1 MYSKKLNEFTYLIDL
16 KPMGVESFIATYVL
30 KGSKVAI
37 VETEPTS
44 SVKNLLAGLRE
55 TGIRTKEIDYVA
67 VSHVHTDHAGGAGTL
82 LRYLP
87 NARLLVHARG
97 APHLVKPE
105 KLWRQAKQVL
115 GEIAEMYGEI
125 QPVPEERIITATD
138 GMVIDLG
145 EGMEL
150 KVLET
155 LGHASHH
162 LSFYESLGG
171 GIFPGDAAG
180 IYLNKFNIV
189 IPTTP
194 APFHLEMALSSLDK
208 LIKMAPKTLYYT
220 HFGQASGAIKRMRA
234 HVAQLKLWAK
244 IVLEGMKCG
253 EDMETIHERILEED
267 PSMEAISD
275 FVKDHLVLR
284 MGVVM
289 QNLQGFIEYFRKFPK
304 ASFSSFLSVPW

>member
-1 MYSKKLNEFTYLIDL
+1 MYSRKLNEFTYLIDL
-16 KPMGVESFIATYVL
+16 KPVGIASFIATYVL

-37 VETEPTS
+37 VETGPTS

-55 TGIRTKEIDYVA
+55 MGITTKEIDYVA

-82 LRYLP
+82 LRHLP
-87 NARLLVHARG
+87 NARLLVHVRG

-115 GEIAEMYGEI
+115 GEIAEMYGKI
-125 QPVPEERIITATD
+125 QPVPEERIIAATD
-138 GMVIDLG
+138 GMAIDLG
-145 EGMEL
+145 KGIEL

-162 LSFYESLGG
+162 LSFYESLGE

-180 IYLNKFNIV
+180 IYLNKFNVV

-194 APFHLEMALSSLDK
+194 TPFHLEMALSSLDK
-208 LIKMAPKTLYYT
+208 LIKMAPKRLYYT
-220 HFGQASGAIKRMRA
+220 HFGQASGAVKRMRA

-244 IVLEGMKCG
+244 IVLEGMKGG
-253 EDMETIHERILEED
+253 EDVETTHERILEED
-267 PSMEAISD
+267 PSMKAIAD

-284 MGVVM
+284 RGVVM
-289 QNLQGFIEYFRKFPK
+289 QNIRGFIEYFRKFPK
-304 ASFSSFLSVPW
+304 Q

>member
-1 MYSKKLNEFTYLIDL
+1 MYSRKLNEFTHVIDL
-16 KPMGVESFIATYVL
+16 KPVGIEGFIATYVL

-37 VETEPTS
+37 IETGPTS

-55 TGIRTKEIDYVA
+55 TRIRTKEVDYIA

-82 LRYLP
+82 LRHLP
-87 NARLLVHARG
+87 NARLLVHIKG
-97 APHLVKPE
+97 APHMVRPE

-115 GEIAEMYGEI
+115 GEIAEMYGYIE
-125 QPVPEERIITATD
+125 PVSEERIIAATD
-138 GMVIDLG
+138 GTVIDLG
-145 EGMEL
+145 EGIEL

-155 LGHASHH
+155 PGHASHH

-180 IYLNKFNIV
+180 IYINKFNVV

-194 APFHLEMALSSLDK
+194 APFHLEMALTSLDK
-208 LIKMAPKTLYYT
+208 LIKMAPKRLYYT
-220 HFGQASGAIKRMRA
+220 HFGQASDAIQRMKA

-244 IVLEGMKCG
+244 IVLEGMKSG
-253 EDMETIHERILEED
+253 EDMETIHERILEDD
-267 PSMEAISD
+267 PSMKTAAD
-275 FVKDHLVLR
+275 FVKDHPLLKR
-284 MGVVM
+284 GVVM

-304 ASFSSFLSVPW
+304 Q

>member
-1 MYSKKLNEFTYLIDL
+1 MYSRELNEFTYLIDL
-16 KPMGVESFIATYVL
+16 KPMGIESFIATYVL
-30 KGSKVAI
+30 KGSKIAM
-37 VETEPTS
+37 VETGPTS

-55 TGIRTKEIDYVA
+55 MGMRTKEIDYVA
-67 VSHVHTDHAGGAGTL
+67 VSHVHMDHAGGAGTL
-82 LRYLP
+82 LRHLP

-105 KLWRQAKQVL
+105 KIWRQAKQVL

-125 QPVPEERIITATD
+125 QPVPKERIIAATD

-145 EGMEL
+145 EGIEL

-162 LSFYESLGG
+162 LSFHESLGG

-180 IYLNKFNIV
+180 IYLNKFNVV

-220 HFGQASGAIKRMRA
+220 HFGQASDTIKRMRGHA
-234 HVAQLKLWAK
+234 AQLKLWAK
-244 IVLEGMKCG
+244 IVLEGMKDG
-253 EDMETIHERILEED
+253 VDMETIHERILEED
-267 PSMEAISD
+267 PSMKAIAD

-284 MGVVM
+284 RGVVM
-289 QNLQGFIEYFRKFPK
+289 QNIRGFIEYFRKIPK
-304 ASFSSFLSVPW
+304 Q

>member
-1 MYSKKLNEFTYLIDL
+1 MYSRKLNEFTYLIDL
-16 KPMGVESFIATYVL
+16 KPMGIEGFIAAYVL

-37 VETEPTS
+37 IETGPTS

-55 TGIRTKEIDYVA
+55 VGIGTEEVDYVA

-82 LRYLP
+82 LHHLP
-87 NARLLVHARG
+87 NARLLVHVRG

-115 GEIAEMYGEI
+115 GEVAEMYGEV
-125 QPVPEERIITATD
+125 QPVPEERIIAATD
-138 GMVIDLG
+138 GVVIDLG
-145 EGMEL
+145 EGIEL

-171 GIFPGDAAG
+171 GIFPSDAAG
-180 IYLNKFNIV
+180 IYLNKFNVV

-208 LIKMAPKTLYYT
+208 LIKMAPKRLYYT
-220 HFGQASGAIKRMRA
+220 HFGQASDAIQRMRA
-234 HVAQLKLWAK
+234 HGAQLKLWAK
-244 IVLEGMKCG
+244 IVLEGMKGG
-253 EDMETIHERILEED
+253 EDMKTIHERILEED
-267 PSMEAISD
+267 PSMKAISD
-275 FVKDHLVLR
+275 FVKDHPLLKR
-284 MGVVM
+284 GVVM
-289 QNLQGFIEYFRKFPK
+289 QNIQGFIEYFRKSPEQ
-304 ASFSSFLSVPW
+304 

>member
-1 MYSKKLNEFTYLIDL
+1 MYSRKLNEFTYLIDP
-16 KPMGVESFIATYVL
+16 KPMGIEGFIATYIL

-37 VETEPTS
+37 VETGPTS

-55 TGIRTKEIDYVA
+55 MGIRSEEVNYVA
-67 VSHVHTDHAGGAGTL
+67 VSHVHPDHAGGAGTL
-82 LRYLP
+82 LQHLP
-87 NARLLVHARG
+87 NARLLVHIRG

-115 GEIAEMYGEI
+115 GEIAEIYGEI
-125 QPVPEERIITATD
+125 QPVPEERIIAATD
-138 GMVIDLG
+138 GVVIDLG
-145 EGMEL
+145 EGIEL

-162 LSFYESLGG
+162 LSFYENLGG

-180 IYLNKFNIV
+180 IYINKFNVV

-194 APFHLEMALSSLDK
+194 APFHLEMALTSLDK

-220 HFGQASGAIKRMRA
+220 HFGQASDAVQRMIA

-244 IVLEGMKCG
+244 IVLEGMKGG
-253 EDMETIHERILEED
+253 EDVETIHERILEKD
-267 PSMEAISD
+267 PSMKSTAD
-275 FVKDHLVLR
+275 FLKDHLLLKR
-284 MGVVM
+284 GVVM
-289 QNLQGFIEYFRKFPK
+289 QNIQGFIEYFRKFPEQ
-304 ASFSSFLSVPW
+304 

>member
-1 MYSKKLNEFTYLIDL
+1 MYSRKLNEFTHVIDL
-16 KPMGVESFIATYVL
+16 KPVGIEGFIATYVL

-37 VETEPTS
+37 IETGPTS

-55 TGIRTKEIDYVA
+55 MRIRTKEVDYIA

-82 LRYLP
+82 LRHLP
-87 NARLLVHARG
+87 NARLLVHIKG
-97 APHLVKPE
+97 APHMVRPE

-115 GEIAEMYGEI
+115 GEIAEMYGYIE
-125 QPVPEERIITATD
+125 PVSEERIIAATD
-138 GMVIDLG
+138 GTVIDLG
-145 EGMEL
+145 EGIEL

-155 LGHASHH
+155 PGHASHH

-180 IYLNKFNIV
+180 IYINKFNVV

-194 APFHLEMALSSLDK
+194 APFHLEMALTSLDK
-208 LIKMAPKTLYYT
+208 LIKMAPKRLYYT
-220 HFGQASGAIKRMRA
+220 HFGQANDAIQRMKA

-244 IVLEGMKCG
+244 IVLEGMKSG
-253 EDMETIHERILEED
+253 EDMETIHERILEDD
-267 PSMEAISD
+267 PSMKTAAD
-275 FVKDHLVLR
+275 FVKDHPLLKR
-284 MGVVM
+284 GVVM

-304 ASFSSFLSVPW
+304 Q